1 MKTNIDLTNP
11 HDDTNYKDKLN
22 KSKEKDKNNN
32 DKNYLLKTE
41 KRNEKGNSIMN
52 IVKENIE
59 EENKEENKN
68 NNEININ
75 NENIDNKKEEDP
87 LITYLNTQGKI
98 PAINHNSNSSDGQ
111 SK

>member
-52 IVKENIE
+52 IVN
-59 EENKEENKN
+59 
-68 NNEININ
+68 
-75 NENIDNKKEEDP
+75 
-87 LITYLNTQGKI
+87 LI
-98 PAINHNSNSSDGQ
+98 
-111 SK
+111 